1 MKFWLLVL
9 SPVAENPNKVKKL
22 REIKAN
28 LEYKIATQ
36 QSDMVEAHIRHW
48 NFNAPERRGGVY
60 CTSPR
65 EVMFYQRKFQE
76 RVTACQRVSLSFIT
90 FHPTVKS
97 SIFLE
102 GWGFFSFS
110 FLRTNFIGH
119 TLLGGKETK
128 LFGIKASCGSLPTE
142 ENCFGHRFVLT
153 IP

>member
-1 MKFWLLVL
+1 MHLTKRSDDVSEKVPGKSNCMPKSVTKHYHL
-9 SPVAENPNKVKKL
+9 S
-22 REIKAN
+22 
-28 LEYKIATQ
+28 
-36 QSDMVEAHIRHW
+36 S
-48 NFNAPERRGGVY
+48 Y
-60 CTSPR
+60 C
-65 EVMFYQRKFQE
+65 V
-76 RVTACQRVSLSFIT
+76 
-90 FHPTVKS
+90 S

-110 FLRTNFIGH
+110 FLRKNFIGH

>member
-36 QSDMVEAHIRHW
+36 QFDMVEAHIPHRS
-48 NFNAPERRGGVY
+48 FNAPERRGGVY

-65 EVMFYQRKFQE
+65 EVMIYQRKFQE
-76 RVTACQRVSLSFIT
+76 RVTACQRVSLNIIT
-90 FHPTVKS
+90 FHRTVKS

-102 GWGFFSFS
+102 GCWFF
-110 FLRTNFIGH
+110 FLFFFDN
-119 TLLGGKETK
+119 K
-128 LFGIKASCGSLPTE
+128 LYWAYSLRRKR
-142 ENCFGHRFVLT
+142 N
-153 IP
+153 